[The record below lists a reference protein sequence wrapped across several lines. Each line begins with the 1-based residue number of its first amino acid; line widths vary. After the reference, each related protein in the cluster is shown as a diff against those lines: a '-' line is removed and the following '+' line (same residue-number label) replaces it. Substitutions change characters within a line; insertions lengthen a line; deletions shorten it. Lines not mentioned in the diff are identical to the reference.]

1 MALKT
6 SKKGIVAGVCAAVLG
21 VALMAGCA
29 QTPTAGYTITDGQVK
44 SEGNT
49 LTVTLSCD
57 GSNEWEATVA
67 GDGIE
72 ADGETHEA
80 SDNADVFTF
89 KGTGEG
95 SATITFTYPAPDEK
109 TVTVDT
115 TTNANGQF
123 TATSATG
130 SDGSSGSFQ
139 G

>member
-6 SKKGIVAGVCAAVLG
+6 SKKGLIAGVCAAVLG

-29 QTPTAGYTITDGQVK
+29 QTPKGGYTITDGQVDYD
-44 SEGNT
+44 GTT
-49 LTVTLSCD
+49 LTVTLNCEGEPD
-57 GSNEWEATVA
+57 WEAAVS

-80 SDNADVFTF
+80 SENADVFTF

-95 SATITFTYPAPDEK
+95 SATIIFTYPSEDPK
-109 TVTVDT
+109 TVTVET
-115 TTNANGQF
+115 TTDASGQF
-123 TATSATG
+123 ISTGATG
-130 SDGSSGSFQ
+130 SDGSMGSTQ